1 MERFLKTATLAPVL
15 TLLLGGG
22 PARAFPPAKF
32 HIGISTTTVYQ
43 GEDEIRAVE
52 ALQKEYGDV
61 KDGGMIRHVIAPD
74 DFMSQQETLI
84 SNMVSLA
91 EDPLVKV
98 VVTVSMLP
106 GTAEA
111 FKRIRAKRPD
121 ILLLGGIPNEDPLVI
136 SKVCDMC
143 VDLDFVSRGY
153 TIPWVAKQLGA
164 KTMVHVSFPR
174 HMAMESFGRRR
185 AIMEE
190 ACKDLGL
197 KFVYQSTPDPL
208 SEVGV
213 AGTQQFLLEKMPQW
227 IAQYA
232 GPNHDKVAFFTS
244 NDAQAYPIIKRVV
257 ENPDAIFVE
266 PGSASPILGFP
277 DALGLNLK
285 NEAGNWQAI
294 MAKIES
300 DLKARGAVGRLGTW
314 PYSSGY
320 VFLAGMAELG
330 KRVVEGKAKLSNPKD
345 VFDALGKYSPGSTW
359 FGNYYTDLSTGTRV
373 KTEMLVYMDT
383 YVFGRGNMGTTKLK
397 IPEKYATIRK

>member
-1 MERFLKTATLAPVL
+1 
-15 TLLLGGG
+15 
-22 PARAFPPAKF
+22 
-32 HIGISTTTVYQ
+32 
-43 GEDEIRAVE
+43 
-52 ALQKEYGDV
+52 
-61 KDGGMIRHVIAPD
+61 
-74 DFMSQQETLI
+74 
-84 SNMVSLA
+84 
-91 EDPLVKV
+91 
-98 VVTVSMLP
+98 
-106 GTAEA
+106 
-111 FKRIRAKRPD
+111 
-121 ILLLGGIPNEDPLVI
+121 
-136 SKVCDMC
+136 
-143 VDLDFVSRGY
+143 
-153 TIPWVAKQLGA
+153 
-164 KTMVHVSFPR
+164 
-174 HMAMESFGRRR
+174 
-185 AIMEE
+185 MEE